1 MPAEDR
7 QIQTQAPADRP
18 TFTLYADGAEVSGTV
33 QVKGVVVTRRVNR
46 VSEAVLVIHDGSPT
60 DEDFP
65 VSNAE
70 EFAPGREIEI
80 HAGYHADEERIFRGV
95 VVRHAIEVRRTSDSM
110 LRVECK
116 DAAVA
121 LTVGRKSR
129 YLYDVT
135 DQEAIE
141 QVAADAG
148 LDTDVA
154 STSVTHTELVQFN
167 ALDWDFLVSRAEAN
181 GLLVYTEDGT
191 LRAAPPDPGQDPSL
205 ALRYGGNLIAFEAAM
220 DARDQAE
227 SVHAFAWDA
236 AGQAIVDVEGTG
248 SPNGAPGNVEATDL
262 ARVVGLSQLD
272 LRHGGQRTDTEL
284 QAWADAQL
292 LKSRLAKVRGRA
304 LVQGTSSIQPGDVVQ
319 LSGVG
324 DRFNGTTFVAGVRHE
339 INTKNWETNVE
350 FGLSPEWLMD
360 VFADVAPH
368 PAGGLLPPVD
378 GLQLGLVTA
387 LEGDPDGEYRVQ
399 VRIPMIDAS
408 EEGVWARIA
417 LLDAGEERGTYFRPE
432 VGDEVVLGF
441 LGGDPRNPI
450 ILGGVHSSAF
460 PPPIDPADDNHKKG
474 TVTRSGIRFVF
485 DDETTDATLETPN
498 GNTVVLSDD
507 EGSITMADENGNSV
521 LLDSDGVTIDSA
533 ADVTVTASGD
543 VTIEGTNVSLT
554 ATADVTAEA
563 SANATLSGSAQTE
576 ISGSI
581 VKIN

>member
-1 MPAEDR
+1 
-7 QIQTQAPADRP
+7 
-18 TFTLYADGAEVSGTV
+18 
-33 QVKGVVVTRRVNR
+33 
-46 VSEAVLVIHDGSPT
+46 
-60 DEDFP
+60 
-65 VSNAE
+65 
-70 EFAPGREIEI
+70 
-80 HAGYHADEERIFRGV
+80 
-95 VVRHAIEVRRTSDSM
+95 
-110 LRVECK
+110 
-116 DAAVA
+116 
-121 LTVGRKSR
+121 
-129 YLYDVT
+129 
-135 DQEAIE
+135 
-141 QVAADAG
+141 
-148 LDTDVA
+148 
-154 STSVTHTELVQFN
+154 
-167 ALDWDFLVSRAEAN
+167 
-181 GLLVYTEDGT
+181 
-191 LRAAPPDPGQDPSL
+191 
-205 ALRYGGNLIAFEAAM
+205 
-220 DARDQAE
+220 
-227 SVHAFAWDA
+227 
-236 AGQAIVDVEGTG
+236 
-248 SPNGAPGNVEATDL
+248 
-262 ARVVGLSQLD
+262 
-272 LRHGGQRTDTEL
+272 
-284 QAWADAQL
+284 
-292 LKSRLAKVRGRA
+292 
-304 LVQGTSSIQPGDVVQ
+304 
-319 LSGVG
+319 
-324 DRFNGTTFVAGVRHE
+324 
-339 INTKNWETNVE
+339 
-350 FGLSPEWLMD
+350 
-360 VFADVAPH
+360 VAPH